1 MSLAFLFFCELSLNI
16 VRLGLPMR
24 SSKISNFIFN
34 KKIQGAFYQ
43 ALTLAIVITGIY
55 YIVQNTAENMLSL
68 GLASGFHFL
77 EVESQFDI
85 QMTLIE
91 YSPKSSYFD
100 AFIVGLLNTLLV
112 ASIGIFFATIIGF
125 SIGIMRLSSNWLVS
139 KLAESYIEIIRN
151 IPLLLQIFF
160 WYFAVLRSLPKPK
173 ESVEFLDSIFL
184 NNRGLHLPDPNF
196 GDGSSIIFN
205 LLWVTIIISIVIFI
219 WSKRR
224 QDRTGLTF
232 PAFYV
237 STSLILG
244 VFVISLIATGF
255 PVTFEI
261 PELKGFNFKGGLK
274 LIPELVALTFA
285 LAMYTAAFI
294 AEVVRAG
301 ILAVSKGQTEAARSV
316 GLKESLV
323 LRLIIIP
330 QALRVIVPPLTNQ
343 FLNLTKNSSL
353 AAAIAYPD
361 LVLVFAGT
369 ALMQTGQ
376 AIEIIAMVMGVYLLL
391 SLFTSIIMNLF
402 NLSMKV
408 GER

>member
-1 MSLAFLFFCELSLNI
+1 
-16 VRLGLPMR
+16 MR
-24 SSKISNFIFN
+24 PSKFSNFIFN
-34 KKIQGAFYQ
+34 RNVQGTFYQ
-43 ALTLAIVITGIY
+43 AITLSLVILGVY
-55 YIVQNTAENMLSL
+55 YIVQNTAENMMAR

-77 EVESQFDI
+77 GVESQFDI
-85 QMTLIE
+85 GMTLIE
-91 YSPKSSYFD
+91 YSPTSTYFD

-112 ASIGIFFATIIGF
+112 AGIGIFFATIVGF
-125 SIGIMRLSSNWLVS
+125 AFGIMRLSSNWLIA
-139 KLAESYIEIIRN
+139 KIAETYIEIIRN

-160 WYFAVLRSLPKPK
+160 WYFAVLRALPRPK
-173 ESVEFLDSIFL
+173 QSIEFMDSVFL
-184 NNRGLHLPDPNF
+184 NNRGLFLPDPNF
-196 GDGSSIIFN
+196 GEGSAVIFY
-205 LLWVTIIISIVIFI
+205 LLWITIIISIFIFI

-224 QDRTGLTF
+224 QNRTGITF
-232 PAFYV
+232 PAFY
-237 STSLILG
+237 TSLVLIVG
-244 VFVISLIATGF
+244 VFFAALAATGF
-255 PVTFEI
+255 PVSFDI
-261 PELKGFNFKGGLK
+261 PELKGFNYKGGMR

-285 LAMYTAAFI
+285 LSMYTAAFI

-301 ILAVSKGQTEAARSV
+301 IMAVSKGQTEAARSV
-316 GLKESLV
+316 GLKEGLV

-343 FLNLTKNSSL
+343 YLNLTKNSSL

-376 AIEIIAMVMGVYLLL
+376 AIEIIGMVMGVYLSL

-402 NLSMKV
+402 NRIMRV

>member
-1 MSLAFLFFCELSLNI
+1 MSKQS
-16 VRLGLPMR
+16 P
-24 SSKISNFIFN
+24 KISNFIFN
-34 KKIQGAFYQ
+34 KNVQGVFYQ
-43 ALTLAIVITGIY
+43 AITLSLVILGIY
-55 YIVQNTAENMLSL
+55 YIVQNTAQNMVAR
-68 GLASGFHFL
+68 GLASGFNFL
-77 EVESQFDI
+77 GVESQFDI

-91 YSPKSSYFD
+91 YSPTSTYFD

-112 ASIGIFFATIIGF
+112 AGIGILFATIIGF
-125 SIGIMRLSSNWLVS
+125 AFGIMRLSSNWLVA
-139 KLAESYIEIIRN
+139 KIAESYIEIIRN

-160 WYFAVLRSLPKPK
+160 WYFAVLRALPKPK
-173 ESVEFLDSIFL
+173 QSIEFMDSIFL
-184 NNRGLHLPDPNF
+184 NNRGLFVPDPNV
-196 GDGSSIIFN
+196 GEGSSILFY
-205 LLWVTIIISIVIFI
+205 LFWLSVIISIGIFV
-219 WSKRR
+219 WAKKR
-224 QDRTGLTF
+224 QNKTGKTF
-232 PAFYV
+232 PAFF
-237 STSLILG
+237 TSMALIVGTFTLT
-244 VFVISLIATGF
+244 LTALGF
-255 PVTFEI
+255 PISFEY

-301 ILAVSKGQTEAARSV
+301 IQSVSKGQTEAARSV
-316 GLKESLV
+316 GLKEGLV

-343 FLNLTKNSSL
+343 YLNLTKNSSL

-376 AIEIIAMVMGVYLLL
+376 AIEIIGMVMGVYLFL
-391 SLFTSIIMNLF
+391 SLFTSVVMNLF
-402 NLSMKV
+402 NRYMKV